1 MQFLIEEC
9 PILFLGCPAEEVDVP
24 FDTKEFNLTDYL
36 TIARENFIGRRWLYK
51 EIEGAFFSSRDK
63 VSGVLII
70 GDPGPGKSAL
80 AAQLVCSR
88 TSSRTIHDHI
98 LGYHLCK
105 HSDRNTQNGG
115 KFVRNLAD
123 MIARRLPE
131 YGYIVT
137 NNSYIQRSLSTDCVT
152 LQDPVGC
159 FEQAI
164 LLPLRR
170 LKNKPKAN
178 WYIVIDALD
187 ECLAQSETGHSIVYL
202 LNNKLPRFPSWLRLV
217 MTSRNESSVS
227 INSNS
232 VTKLIIDPD
241 DIRNIEDIELFLST
255 KLLQDGPLINR
266 IKFWF
271 GDNSIKST
279 ARLISALL
287 SKSQGNFL
295 FVKEMLHHWET
306 SRAEKRDPYALPE
319 SLGDLYH
326 SYFERLYS
334 RKEQF
339 RPIRRVLELLVAT
352 FQPLSLKEIY
362 EVLKTKEENLEE
374 EYEFKDRIN
383 GLGHFLRYGENDTVT
398 LYHLSLTEW
407 LTSESNKNSLFYVS
421 KKKGHE
427 MFCDYYLI
435 LIADGDKSSLLK
447 YILTLAQH
455 ITYGG
460 WKASYVKQF
469 LKFPSQVVNSS
480 DPTSN
485 STLLHLAATINST
498 DVMELL
504 LRHFSCIDCID
515 NRGITPAFLAAE
527 HGLVNNL
534 ALMVSKGAKINRRT
548 KSLLFILESE
558 GNEYDEFVTKNCL
571 WTPVLQSKSK
581 YWGSTML
588 HAAARRGHMEVVA
601 FLLDNGAFISTVDG
615 VNLTALQIAAE
626 NGHSEVVKALYNAG
640 AVADQTSLH
649 HAAANGRLE
658 VVKYLLKIGVRD
670 RCIRC
675 DGSFYW
681 LKTLK
686 HVHRL
691 QSNLKTENVMSVH
704 INEQCFEDIEQ
715 MEKDHCIEKKT
726 ENTTNFGELFDDKHL
741 LFCETALHAAASAG
755 HVEVVRELIS
765 SPPTA
770 LTCRDYT
777 GRTALHEAVRKN
789 NSEIVKM
796 ILKKDPALIHETCN
810 HWQRVEHRNETH
822 TSLKLSCEESIEYH
836 GDICHCGYT
845 PLHMAA
851 RYGHWEIGMYL
862 IKMSGALVN
871 ASDCFGAT
879 PLHVAACHNH
889 KLFVD
894 KLMRSESGANI
905 NSMAANGSTPL
916 HSAAAC
922 GAVEIIDLL
931 LYFGAN
937 RSAVDK
943 DGLSALH
950 YAILHI
956 HPDQLDGEFILN
968 RTDLGGTLH
977 LVTIDRRGHL
987 AMFYENENNIIR
999 NTDQY
1004 RWLDA
1009 FINLILRGS
1018 DIHDADKNGRT
1029 PLHIAA
1035 ANGLADAVNVLL
1047 QRKSKLELRDNLGK
1061 TPLEVAVENC
1071 TAGLI
1076 TSHFNK
1082 DEHFHDLQQH
1092 LRDHEM
1098 VVYLLLS
1105 SGASFRKCCSNGTS
1119 LLHKAIAKR
1128 NPYIARLLLLKGAR
1142 PNCKD
1147 YLGRTPL
1154 MAFIQNGGDW
1164 ADFPFHDSFKIE
1176 CGKPFQLSTIHLLCY
1191 FPPKMEENNFFQLV
1205 TCDNQTCASRKPP
1218 FQIKIE
1224 RHRLKHR
1231 VVDNCLDAEGFTP
1244 LHRAAQGANLAA
1256 VRSLIKIGANLT
1268 ILSPE
1273 GHDAITLAILHSGG
1287 DIWNHLL
1294 GKGEL
1299 LARKDNASLV
1309 ALEILNHATKTRGF
1323 QIVCDSRKP
1332 ELTLYHLAASRGLV
1346 KFIKK
1351 IFKEKEQHKLDVNC
1365 PNKDGITPLYLANV
1379 FSFEAVERGSY
1390 NPWKEVIRI
1399 IKDHGGIMMLPSKDV
1414 EMNIIFKRLFGWIP
1428 NDLEINLRGDVRH
1441 FLLGLVS
1448 TFQNRKDNTSYC
1460 KLYGFDAESMDIGSP
1475 TSLTPIWNELLRQV
1489 DQKGR
1494 IHSMFEFEFLD
1505 DLKECKLHT
1514 GRSAIYME
1522 KLSSSISS
1530 IDRLFRASILLKRL
1544 RTTATGRY
1552 RLAGFTAS
1560 TYQTVLQRTSV
1571 YFFYLMR
1578 LWHHEVFQHFSC
1590 LKMVVNRFRRLSF
1603 DDKQLKQ
1610 LITQYE
1616 ESTPTWMLNKICVLL
1631 QTTFRAYLLSYLS
1644 NNNYTEFATLCDE
1657 YPDFIRK
1664 RMGWTVQQFSIINKP
1679 WPFDFLVKLSLGQ
1692 YRQYEYLKVLNVG
1705 LEPGTYVGQPSKEIK
1720 KAWEKAQLMSDFVVG
1735 KLKEIPYFQGLTFPT
1750 PKESRKK
1757 KRAERSDHILRI

>member
-1 MQFLIEEC
+1 M
-9 PILFLGCPAEEVDVP
+9 
-24 FDTKEFNLTDYL
+24 TDYL
-36 TIARENFIGRRWLYK
+36 TIARENFIGRRWLYQD
-51 EIEGAFFSSRDK
+51 IENVFHPSRQG

-70 GDPGPGKSAL
+70 GDPEAGKSAL
-80 AAQLVCSR
+80 TAQLVCSR
-88 TSSRTIHDHI
+88 TSTRTIHDRV

-137 NNSYIQRSLSTDCVT
+137 NNSYIQRSLDSDCVT

-164 LLPLRR
+164 LSPLRL
-170 LKNKPKAN
+170 LKNKPKEN

-187 ECLAQSETGHSIVYL
+187 ECLTQRETGHSIVFL
-202 LNNKLPRFPSWLRLV
+202 LNNKLPRFPSWLKLV
-217 MTSRNESSVS
+217 MTSRNESSVF

-232 VTKLIIDPD
+232 VMKLIIDPD

-255 KLLQDGPLINR
+255 KLLQHGPLINQ

-271 GDNSIKST
+271 GDDSIKNT

-319 SLGDLYH
+319 TLGDLYH

-362 EVLKTKEENLEE
+362 EVLKKKEENLEE

-407 LTSESNKNSLFYVS
+407 LTSESNKNGPFYVS

-427 MFCDYYLI
+427 MFCDFYLI

-447 YILTLAQH
+447 YILSLAQH

-460 WKASYVKQF
+460 WKEAYVKQF

-485 STLLHLAATINST
+485 RTLLHLAATINST

-534 ALMVSKGAKINRRT
+534 ALMVSKGAKVNRRT
-548 KSLLFILESE
+548 KSLLFILESK
-558 GNEYDEFVTKNCL
+558 GNEYDELFTKNYL

-588 HAAARRGHMEVVA
+588 HAAAHRGHMEVVA

-681 LKTLK
+681 LKTPK
-686 HVHRL
+686 HRL
-691 QSNLKTENVMSVH
+691 QSNTKTKHVMSFH
-704 INEQCFEDIEQ
+704 INKQCFEDTKQ
-715 MEKDHCIEKKT
+715 MEKNHCIEKKT
-726 ENTTNFGELFDDKHL
+726 ENTTTFGELYDDKHL
-741 LFCETALHAAASAG
+741 MFCETALHAAVSAG

-789 NSEIVKM
+789 NSEIVKI
-796 ILKKDPALIHETCN
+796 ILQKDHALIHETCN
-810 HWQRVEHRNETH
+810 HWQRMEQQNETH
-822 TSLKLSCEESIEYH
+822 TSLKLSFKESTEYH
-836 GDICHCGYT
+836 GDTCHCGYT
-845 PLHMAA
+845 PLHVAA

-862 IKMSGALVN
+862 IEIGGARVN

-889 KLFVD
+889 KLFVHM
-894 KLMRSESGANI
+894 LMRSESSANI
-905 NSMAANGSTPL
+905 NSMTANGSTPL

-937 RSAVDK
+937 LSAVDK
-943 DGLSALH
+943 GGLSTLH

-956 HPDQLDGEFILN
+956 HPDQLDGEFIIN
-968 RTDLGGTLH
+968 RTDLGGALH

-1018 DIHDADKNGRT
+1018 DIHAADINDRT
-1029 PLHIAA
+1029 PLHIAS

-1047 QRKSKLELRDNLGK
+1047 QRKSKLDLRDNLGK

-1071 TAGLI
+1071 TVGLT
-1076 TSHFNK
+1076 TSHFSEG
-1082 DEHFHDLQQH
+1082 EHFHDLQQH

-1105 SGASFRKCCSNGTS
+1105 SGASFRKCSRNGTS
-1119 LLHKAIAKR
+1119 LLHNAIAKR
-1128 NPYIARLLLLKGAR
+1128 KPYIARLLLLKGAR
-1142 PNCKD
+1142 LNCKD
-1147 YLGRTPL
+1147 SLGRTPL

-1164 ADFPFHDSFKIE
+1164 ADFPFNVSFNIE

-1191 FPPKMEENNFFQLV
+1191 FPPKLEENNFFQLI
-1205 TCDNQTCASRKPP
+1205 TCDDQTCSSRKPP
-1218 FQIKIE
+1218 FQSAIE
-1224 RHRLKHR
+1224 RHKLKHR
-1231 VVDNCLDAEGFTP
+1231 VIDNCLDAEGFTP
-1244 LHRAAQGANLAA
+1244 LHRAAQGANLVG
-1256 VRSLIKIGANLT
+1256 VRSLIKIGANQTL
-1268 ILSPE
+1268 LSPQ
-1273 GHDAITLAILHSGG
+1273 GQDAITLAILHSGG
-1287 DIWNHLL
+1287 TIGNHLL
-1294 GKGEL
+1294 ANEEL
-1299 LARKDNASLV
+1299 LGRKDNASLV
-1309 ALEILNHATKTRGF
+1309 ALQLLHQAMKTRGF
-1323 QIVCDSRKP
+1323 QIVCDPSKP

-1346 KFIKK
+1346 KFIQE
-1351 IFKEKEQHKLDVNC
+1351 IFKEKERHKLDVSC

-1379 FSFEAVERGSY
+1379 FSFEVKGGSY

-1399 IKDHGGIMMLPSKDV
+1399 IKDRGGILMLPSKDV
-1414 EMNIIFKRLFGWIP
+1414 EMNIIYKRLFGWIP
-1428 NDLEINLRGDVRH
+1428 NDLEINLRGDVRD
-1441 FLLGLVS
+1441 FVLGLVS
-1448 TFQNRKDNTSYC
+1448 TFQNRQKHTSHC
-1460 KLYGFDAESMDIGSP
+1460 KLEGLNAKSLEIGSP
-1475 TSLTPIWNELLRQV
+1475 LSLEPVWKELFRQLNILNRRGLTYSLFGFTELV
-1489 DQKGR
+1489 
-1494 IHSMFEFEFLD
+1494 SLALD
-1505 DLKECKLHT
+1505 DLKVCNLQMD
-1514 GRSAIYME
+1514 RSAFYTK
-1522 KLSSSISS
+1522 KLRTLISS
-1530 IDRLFRASILLKRL
+1530 HRSVFHASNLN
-1544 RTTATGRY
+1544 TTATGFSH
-1552 RLAGFTAS
+1552 RL
-1560 TYQTVLQRTSV
+1560 TVTSELK
-1571 YFFYLMR
+1571 FFYLMR
-1578 LWHHEVFQHFSC
+1578 LWHHEVFQHFAC
-1590 LKMVVNRFRRLSF
+1590 IKKVVDRYRRFFF
-1603 DDKQLKQ
+1603 DDNHLKQ
-1610 LITQYE
+1610 LIAQYE
-1616 ESTPTWMLNKICVLL
+1616 ESTPNWMLTTVCFSLEN
-1631 QTTFRAYLLSYLS
+1631 TFRIHLLSYLS
-1644 NNNYTEFATLCDE
+1644 NNNYTKFTLLYHK
-1657 YPDFIRK
+1657 YPDFIKK
-1664 RMGWTVQQFSIINKP
+1664 RMGWTVQQFGVVKKS
-1679 WPFDFLVKLSLGQ
+1679 WPFDFLVKFSLGL
-1692 YRQYEYLKVLNVG
+1692 YRQYEYLKILNVG
-1705 LEPGTYVGQPSKEIK
+1705 LEPGTHVVLPSNRIK
-1720 KAWEKAQLMSDFVVG
+1720 QALEWEKGQQISD
-1735 KLKEIPYFQGLTFPT
+1735 LISDLLNEIHHLG
-1750 PKESRKK
+1750 PKEPKTK
-1757 KRAERSDHILRI
+1757 KRAEKSDDFLRI

>member
-1 MQFLIEEC
+1 MQFLTKEC
-9 PILFLGCPAEEVDVP
+9 PIIFLGCPTEEVDVP

-36 TIARENFIGRRWLYK
+36 TIARENFIGRRWLYE
-51 EIEGAFFSSRDK
+51 EIEDALFSSRK
-63 VSGVLII
+63 RVSGVLII
-70 GDPGPGKSAL
+70 GDPGAGKSAL

-98 LGYHLCK
+98 LGYHVCK
-105 HSDRNTQNGG
+105 HSERNTQNGG

-164 LLPLRR
+164 LSPLRL
-170 LKNKPKAN
+170 LKNKPKEN

-187 ECLAQSETGHSIVYL
+187 ECLTQSETGHSIVYL
-202 LNNKLPRFPSWLRLV
+202 LNNKLPRFPSWLKLV

-266 IKFWF
+266 IKLWF

-319 SLGDLYH
+319 TLGDLYH

-352 FQPLSLKEIY
+352 FHPLSLKGIY

-407 LTSESNKNSLFYVS
+407 LISENNKNSPFYVS

-460 WKASYVKQF
+460 WKGSYVKQF

-485 STLLHLAATINST
+485 RTLLHLAATINST

-534 ALMVSKGAKINRRT
+534 ALMVSKGAKVNRKT
-548 KSLLFILESE
+548 KSLLFILESK

-588 HAAARRGHMEVVA
+588 HAAAHRGHMEVVA

-691 QSNLKTENVMSVH
+691 QSNMKTENVMSFH
-704 INEQCFEDIEQ
+704 INEQCFADPKQIE
-715 MEKDHCIEKKT
+715 KNHCIEKKT
-726 ENTTNFGELFDDKHL
+726 ENTTNFGELYDDKHL
-741 LFCETALHAAASAG
+741 IFCQTALHAGVSAG

-810 HWQRVEHRNETH
+810 HWQMVEQRNETH
-822 TSLKLSCEESIEYH
+822 TSLKLGCEESIEYH

-862 IKMSGALVN
+862 IKISGALVN

-889 KLFVD
+889 KLFVHM
-894 KLMRSESGANI
+894 LMRSESSANI
-905 NSMAANGSTPL
+905 NSMTANGSTPL

-937 RSAVDK
+937 LSAVDK
-943 DGLSALH
+943 GGLSTLH

-956 HPDQLDGEFILN
+956 HPDQLDGEFIIN
-968 RTDLGGTLH
+968 RTDLGGALH

-1018 DIHDADKNGRT
+1018 DIHAADVNGRT
-1029 PLHIAA
+1029 PLHIAS

-1047 QRKSKLELRDNLGK
+1047 QRKSQLELRDNLGK

-1071 TAGLI
+1071 TVSLT
-1076 TSHFNK
+1076 TSHFN
-1082 DEHFHDLQQH
+1082 EGEQFHDLQQH

-1105 SGASFRKCCSNGTS
+1105 SGASFRKCSRNGTS
-1119 LLHKAIAKR
+1119 LLHNAIAKR
-1128 NPYIARLLLLKGAR
+1128 KPYIARLLLLKGAR
-1142 PNCKD
+1142 LSCKD
-1147 YLGRTPL
+1147 SLGRTPL

-1164 ADFPFHDSFKIE
+1164 ADFPFNVSFNIE

-1191 FPPKMEENNFFQLV
+1191 FPPKLEENNFFQLI
-1205 TCDNQTCASRKPP
+1205 TCDDQTCSSRKPP
-1218 FQIKIE
+1218 FQSAIE
-1224 RHRLKHR
+1224 RHKLKHR
-1231 VVDNCLDAEGFTP
+1231 VIDNCLDAEGFTP
-1244 LHRAAQGANLAA
+1244 LHRAAQGANLVG
-1256 VRSLIKIGANLT
+1256 VRSLLKTGANLT
-1268 ILSPE
+1268 LLSPQ
-1273 GHDAITLAILHSGG
+1273 GQDAITLAILHSGG
-1287 DIWNHLL
+1287 TIGNNLL
-1294 GKGEL
+1294 GNEEL

-1309 ALEILNHATKTRGF
+1309 ALQLLHQAMKTRGF
-1323 QIVCDSRKP
+1323 QIVCDPSKP

-1346 KFIKK
+1346 KFIQEM
-1351 IFKEKEQHKLDVNC
+1351 FKEKEQHKLDVNC
-1365 PNKDGITPLYLANV
+1365 PNKDGVTPLYLANV
-1379 FSFEAVERGSY
+1379 FSFEAVKGESY

-1414 EMNIIFKRLFGWIP
+1414 ELNIIYKRLFGWIP
-1428 NDLEINLRGDVRH
+1428 DDLKMNLRGDVRG
-1441 FLLGLVS
+1441 FVLELVS
-1448 TFQNRKDNTSYC
+1448 TFQNWQKNTSHC
-1460 KLYGFDAESMDIGSP
+1460 KLEGLNGKSMEIGSP
-1475 TSLTPIWNELLRQV
+1475 SSLKPVWNELLRQLDILNLRGV
-1489 DQKGR
+1489 KYSLFGFTKLV
-1494 IHSMFEFEFLD
+1494 SLALD
-1505 DLKECKLHT
+1505 DLKVCKLQID
-1514 GRSAIYME
+1514 RSEFYTK
-1522 KLSSSISS
+1522 KLSLLTSIYRSV
-1530 IDRLFRASILLKRL
+1530 IHASKLNN
-1544 RTTATGRY
+1544 TATGFRH
-1552 RLAGFTAS
+1552 RLAVIS
-1560 TYQTVLQRTSV
+1560 ESIHEIVLEATPV

-1578 LWHHEVFQHFSC
+1578 LWHHEVFQHFAC
-1590 LKMVVNRFRRLSF
+1590 IKKVVDRYRRFFF
-1603 DDKQLKQ
+1603 DDNHLKQ
-1610 LITQYE
+1610 LIAKYE
-1616 ESTPTWMLNKICVLL
+1616 ESTPTWMLTTVCSSL
-1631 QTTFRAYLLSYLS
+1631 QNTFETYLLSYLS
-1644 NNNYTEFATLCDE
+1644 KINYTEFTALYHE
-1657 YPDFIRK
+1657 YPDFIKK
-1664 RMGWTVQQFSIINKP
+1664 RMGWTVQQFGNINNS
-1679 WPFDFLVKLSLGQ
+1679 WPFDFLVKFTLGL
-1692 YRQYEYLKVLNVG
+1692 YRQYKYLKILNVG
-1705 LEPGTYVGQPSKEIK
+1705 LEPGTHVVLPSKRIK
-1720 KAWEKAQLMSDFVVG
+1720 QAKVWEKAQHTSDLISDL
-1735 KLKEIPYFQGLTFPT
+1735 LKEIHRFG
-1750 PKESRKK
+1750 
-1757 KRAERSDHILRI
+1757 

>member
-1 MQFLIEEC
+1 M
-9 PILFLGCPAEEVDVP
+9 
-24 FDTKEFNLTDYL
+24 TDYL
-36 TIARENFIGRRWLYK
+36 TIARENFIGRRWLYQ
-51 EIEGAFFSSRDK
+51 EIENAFHPSRQG

-70 GDPGPGKSAL
+70 GDPGAGKSAL
-80 AAQLVCSR
+80 TAQLVCSR

-137 NNSYIQRSLSTDCVT
+137 NNSYIQRSLDSDCVT

-164 LLPLRR
+164 LSPLRI
-170 LKNKPKAN
+170 LKNKPKEN

-187 ECLAQSETGHSIVYL
+187 ECLTQSETGHSIVYL
-202 LNNKLPRFPSWLRLV
+202 LNNKLPRFPSWVKLV

-232 VTKLIIDPD
+232 VMKFIIDPD

-255 KLLQDGPLINR
+255 RLLQDGPLINQ

-271 GDNSIKST
+271 GDDSIKNT
-279 ARLISALL
+279 ARLISTLL

-319 SLGDLYH
+319 TLGDLYH

-339 RPIRRVLELLVAT
+339 QPIRRVLELLVAT
-352 FQPLSLKEIY
+352 FHPLSLKGIY
-362 EVLKTKEENLEE
+362 EVLRTREENLEE

-407 LTSESNKNSLFYVS
+407 LTSKSNKNSPFYVS

-447 YILTLAQH
+447 YILILAQH

-460 WKASYVKQF
+460 WKESYVKQF

-485 STLLHLAATINST
+485 RTLLHLAATINST
-498 DVMELL
+498 DVLELL
-504 LRHFSCIDCID
+504 LRHFSCIDCTD

-534 ALMVSKGAKINRRT
+534 ALMVRKGAKVNRKT
-548 KSLLFILESE
+548 KSLLSIFESK
-558 GNEYDEFVTKNCL
+558 GKEYDAFDFKDYP

-588 HAAARRGHMEVVA
+588 HAAAHGGHVEIVN

-615 VNLTALQIAAE
+615 VNLTALPIAAE
-626 NGHSEVVKALYNAG
+626 NGHLEVVKALYNAG
-640 AVADQTSLH
+640 AAADQTSLH

-675 DGSFYW
+675 DGTFYW
-681 LKTLK
+681 LETRK
-686 HVHRL
+686 HRL
-691 QSNLKTENVMSVH
+691 QSNVRTENIILS
-704 INEQCFEDIEQ
+704 INKQCFE
-715 MEKDHCIEKKT
+715 EKMQVGKEHCIEQKPG
-726 ENTTNFGELFDDKHL
+726 NTTNFGELYDDEHL
-741 LFCETALHAAASAG
+741 IFCETALHAAVSAG

-789 NSEIVKM
+789 NSEIVKQ
-796 ILKKDPALIHETCN
+796 ILKREPALIHETCN
-810 HWQRVEHRNETH
+810 HWQSVEQQNQTH
-822 TSLKLSCEESIEYH
+822 TSLKLSFKESIEYH
-836 GDICHCGYT
+836 GDTCHCGYT
-845 PLHMAA
+845 PLHVAA

-862 IKMSGALVN
+862 IKIGGARVN

-889 KLFVD
+889 KLFVHM
-894 KLMRSESGANI
+894 LMRSESITNI
-905 NSMAANGSTPL
+905 NSMTANGSTPL

-922 GAVEIIDLL
+922 GAVEIIDPL

-937 RSAVDK
+937 LSAVDR
-943 DGLSALH
+943 DGLSTLH
-950 YAILHI
+950 YAILHV
-956 HPDQLDGEFILN
+956 HPDQLDGKFILN
-968 RTDLGGTLH
+968 RTDLGGALH

-987 AMFYENENNIIR
+987 TGFYEKNNIVR

-1018 DIHDADKNGRT
+1018 DVHAADINGRT

-1071 TAGLI
+1071 TAGLT
-1076 TSHFNK
+1076 TSHLNAG
-1082 DEHFHDLQQH
+1082 EHFHDLQQH

-1105 SGASFRKCCSNGTS
+1105 SGASFRKCSRNGTS
-1119 LLHKAIAKR
+1119 LLHNAIAKGK
-1128 NPYIARLLLLKGAR
+1128 PYIARLLLLRGAR
-1142 PNCKD
+1142 LNCKD

-1164 ADFPFHDSFKIE
+1164 ADFPFNVSFNIE
-1176 CGKPFQLSTIHLLCY
+1176 CGKPFKFSTIHLLCF
-1191 FPPKMEENNFFQLV
+1191 FPPKLEENNFFQLI
-1205 TCDNQTCASRKPP
+1205 TCDDQTCSSRKPP
-1218 FQIKIE
+1218 FQRAIE
-1224 RHRLKHR
+1224 RHRLKQR

-1244 LHRAAQGANLAA
+1244 LHRAAQGANLVG
-1256 VRSLIKIGANLT
+1256 VRSLIKIGANLNL
-1268 ILSPE
+1268 LSPQ
-1273 GHDAITLAILHSGG
+1273 GQDAITLAILHSGG
-1287 DIWNHLL
+1287 TIGNHLL
-1294 GKGEL
+1294 RNEEL
-1299 LARKDNASLV
+1299 LARKYNASLV
-1309 ALEILNHATKTRGF
+1309 ALQLLRQAMKTRSF
-1323 QIVCDSRKP
+1323 QIICDPGKP
-1332 ELTLYHLAASRGLV
+1332 ELTLYHLAASRGLA
-1346 KFIKK
+1346 KFIQE
-1351 IFKEKEQHKLDVNC
+1351 IFKEKEQHKLDASC

-1379 FSFEAVERGSY
+1379 FSFEVKGGSH

-1399 IKDHGGIMMLPSKDV
+1399 IKDHGGKMMLPSKDV
-1414 EMNIIFKRLFGWIP
+1414 EMNIIYKRLFGWIP
-1428 NDLEINLRGDVRH
+1428 NDLEINLRGDVRD
-1441 FLLGLVS
+1441 FVLGLVS
-1448 TFQNRKDNTSYC
+1448 TFQNKQKNKSHCRLKGLNA
-1460 KLYGFDAESMDIGSP
+1460 KSMEMGSP
-1475 TSLTPIWNELLRQV
+1475 SALRPVWNELYRQLKILNRRGQLDSV
-1489 DQKGR
+1489 FGFTELV
-1494 IHSMFEFEFLD
+1494 SLALD
-1505 DLKECKLHT
+1505 DLQVCQLQLD
-1514 GRSAIYME
+1514 RSTFYTK
-1522 KLSSSISS
+1522 KLSSYALMSTHRSVH
-1530 IDRLFRASILLKRL
+1530 ASNLNN
-1544 RTTATGRY
+1544 TATGFRH
-1552 RLAGFTAS
+1552 RLAVISES
-1560 TYQTVLQRTSV
+1560 THKMVLKAAPV

-1578 LWHHEVFQHFSC
+1578 LWHQEVFQHFACIKVVIDRYRRFSVFDNNR
-1590 LKMVVNRFRRLSF
+1590 LKRL
-1603 DDKQLKQ
+1603 
-1610 LITQYE
+1610 IAQYE
-1616 ESTPTWMLNKICVLL
+1616 ESTPTWMLTSVCFSL
-1631 QTTFRAYLLSYLS
+1631 QNTFTTYLLSYLS
-1644 NNNYTEFATLCDE
+1644 KINYTEFTALYYE
-1657 YPDFIRK
+1657 YPDFIKK
-1664 RMGWTVQQFSIINKP
+1664 RMGWTGQQFGDINNS
-1679 WPFDFLVKLSLGQ
+1679 WPFDFLLKFSLGL
-1692 YRQYEYLKVLNVG
+1692 YRQYEYLKILNVG
-1705 LEPGTYVGQPSKEIK
+1705 LEPGTHVVLPSNRINRKQALE
-1720 KAWEKAQLMSDFVVG
+1720 WEKA
-1735 KLKEIPYFQGLTFPT
+1735 
-1750 PKESRKK
+1750 
-1757 KRAERSDHILRI
+1757 

>member
-1 MQFLIEEC
+1 M
-9 PILFLGCPAEEVDVP
+9 
-24 FDTKEFNLTDYL
+24 TDYL
-36 TIARENFIGRRWLYK
+36 TIARENFIGRRWLYQ
-51 EIEGAFFSSRDK
+51 EVENVFHPSRK
-63 VSGVLII
+63 GVSGVLII
-70 GDPGPGKSAL
+70 GDPGAGKSAL
-80 AAQLVCSR
+80 TAQLVCSR
-88 TSSRTIHDHI
+88 TSSRTIHDHV

-137 NNSYIQRSLSTDCVT
+137 NNSYIQRSLDSDCVT

-164 LLPLRR
+164 LSPLRL
-170 LKNKPKAN
+170 LKNKPKEN

-187 ECLAQSETGHSIVYL
+187 ECLTQSETGHSIVYL
-202 LNNKLPRFPSWLRLV
+202 LNNKLPRFPSWVKLV

-232 VTKLIIDPD
+232 VMKFIIDPD

-255 KLLQDGPLINR
+255 RLLQDGPLINQ

-271 GDNSIKST
+271 GDDSIKNT

-319 SLGDLYH
+319 TLGDLYH

-352 FQPLSLKEIY
+352 FHPLSLKGIY

-407 LTSESNKNSLFYVS
+407 LISENNKNSPFYVS

-427 MFCDYYLI
+427 MFCDFYLI

-460 WKASYVKQF
+460 WKESYVKQF

-485 STLLHLAATINST
+485 RTLLHLAATINST
-498 DVMELL
+498 DVLELL
-504 LRHFSCIDCID
+504 LQHFSCIDCID

-534 ALMVSKGAKINRRT
+534 ALMVRKGAKVNRKT
-548 KSLLFILESE
+548 KSLLSIFESK
-558 GNEYDEFVTKNCL
+558 GSKYDAFDIKDYL

-588 HAAARRGHMEVVA
+588 HAAAHRGHVEVVT

-626 NGHSEVVKALYNAG
+626 NGHLEVVKALYNAG

-681 LKTLK
+681 LKTRK
-686 HVHRL
+686 HRL
-691 QSNLKTENVMSVH
+691 QSNMKTKNVASFH
-704 INEQCFEDIEQ
+704 INKTCFEDTKRIE
-715 MEKDHCIEKKT
+715 KNHCIEKKT

-741 LFCETALHAAASAG
+741 IFCESALHAAVSAG

-810 HWQRVEHRNETH
+810 HWQRVEQRNEKH
-822 TSLKLSCEESIEYH
+822 KSLKLSCKESIEYH

-862 IKMSGALVN
+862 TKISGARVN

-889 KLFVD
+889 KLFVHM
-894 KLMRSESGANI
+894 LMRSESSANI
-905 NSMAANGSTPL
+905 NSMTANGSTPL

-937 RSAVDK
+937 LSAVDK
-943 DGLSALH
+943 DGFSTLH
-950 YAILHI
+950 HAILHI
-956 HPDQLDGEFILN
+956 HSDQLDGEFILN

-987 AMFYENENNIIR
+987 AMFCKKENNIIK

-1018 DIHDADKNGRT
+1018 DIHAADKNGRT

-1047 QRKSKLELRDNLGK
+1047 QRKAKLELRDNLGK

-1071 TAGLI
+1071 TAGLT
-1076 TSHFNK
+1076 TSHFNAG
-1082 DEHFHDLQQH
+1082 EHFHELQQH

-1105 SGASFRKCCSNGTS
+1105 SGASFGKCCSNGTS
-1119 LLHKAIAKR
+1119 LLHKAIGKR

-1142 PNCKD
+1142 LNCKD

-1164 ADFPFHDSFKIE
+1164 ADFPFNVSFNIE
-1176 CGKPFQLSTIHLLCY
+1176 CGKPFKFSSIHLLCF
-1191 FPPKMEENNFFQLV
+1191 FPPKLEENNFFQV
-1205 TCDNQTCASRKPP
+1205 ITCDDQTCSSRKPP
-1218 FQIKIE
+1218 FQRAIE

-1244 LHRAAQGANLAA
+1244 LHRAAQGANLVG
-1256 VRSLIKIGANLT
+1256 VRSLLKTGANLT
-1268 ILSPE
+1268 LLSPQ
-1273 GHDAITLAILHSGG
+1273 GQDAITLAILHSGG
-1287 DIWNHLL
+1287 TMGNHLL
-1294 GKGEL
+1294 GNEEL

-1309 ALEILNHATKTRGF
+1309 ALQLLHQAMKTRGF
-1323 QIVCDSRKP
+1323 QIVCDPGKS
-1332 ELTLYHLAASRGLV
+1332 ELTLYHLAASRGLA
-1346 KFIKK
+1346 KFIQE
-1351 IFKEKEQHKLDVNC
+1351 IFKEKEQHKLDASC

-1379 FSFEAVERGSY
+1379 FSFEVKGGSY

-1399 IKDHGGIMMLPSKDV
+1399 IKDHGGIMTLPSKDV
-1414 EMNIIFKRLFGWIP
+1414 EMNIIYKRLFGWIP
-1428 NDLEINLRGDVRH
+1428 NLEINLRGDVRD
-1441 FLLGLVS
+1441 FVLGLVS
-1448 TFQNRKDNTSYC
+1448 TFQNRQKNTSHC
-1460 KLYGFDAESMDIGSP
+1460 CLKDLNATNMEIGGPS
-1475 TSLTPIWNELLRQV
+1475 SLKPVWNELVRQLRILNRR
-1489 DQKGR
+1489 GLL
-1494 IHSMFEFEFLD
+1494 HSVFGFTELASLALD
-1505 DLKECKLHT
+1505 DLKVCQLQVD
-1514 GRSAIYME
+1514 RSVFYTK
-1522 KLSSSISS
+1522 KLSSLMSTHRSV
-1530 IDRLFRASILLKRL
+1530 RASNLNN
-1544 RTTATGRY
+1544 TATGFRHL
-1552 RLAGFTAS
+1552 LAVISESRHKMILKATPVF
-1560 TYQTVLQRTSV
+1560 
-1571 YFFYLMR
+1571 FFYLMR
-1578 LWHHEVFQHFSC
+1578 LWHHEVFQHFAC
-1590 LKMVVNRFRRLSF
+1590 IKKVVDRYRRFFF
-1603 DDKQLKQ
+1603 DDNHLKR
-1610 LITQYE
+1610 LIAQYE
-1616 ESTPTWMLNKICVLL
+1616 ESTPTWMLTTVCFSL
-1631 QTTFRAYLLSYLS
+1631 QNTFESYLLSYLS
-1644 NNNYTEFATLCDE
+1644 KINYTEFTALYHE
-1657 YPDFIRK
+1657 YPDFIKK
-1664 RMGWTVQQFSIINKP
+1664 RMGWTVQQFGDISNS
-1679 WPFDFLVKLSLGQ
+1679 WPFDFLVKFTLGL
-1692 YRQYEYLKVLNVG
+1692 YRQYEYLKILNVG
-1705 LEPGTYVGQPSKEIK
+1705 LEPGTHVVLPSKRIK
-1720 KAWEKAQLMSDFVVG
+1720 QAKVWEKAQHTSDLLSDL
-1735 KLKEIPYFQGLTFPT
+1735 LKEIHRFG
-1750 PKESRKK
+1750 
-1757 KRAERSDHILRI
+1757 

>member
-1 MQFLIEEC
+1 M
-9 PILFLGCPAEEVDVP
+9 
-24 FDTKEFNLTDYL
+24 TDYL
-36 TIARENFIGRRWLYK
+36 TIARENFIGRRWLYQ
-51 EIEGAFFSSRDK
+51 EVENVFHPSRK
-63 VSGVLII
+63 GVSGVLII
-70 GDPGPGKSAL
+70 GDPGAGKSAL
-80 AAQLVCSR
+80 TAQLVCSR
-88 TSSRTIHDHI
+88 TSSRTIHDHV

-137 NNSYIQRSLSTDCVT
+137 NNSYIQRSLDSDCVT

-164 LLPLRR
+164 LSPLRL
-170 LKNKPKAN
+170 LKNKPKEN

-187 ECLAQSETGHSIVYL
+187 ECLSQSETGHSIVYL
-202 LNNKLPRFPSWLRLV
+202 LNNKLPRFPSWMKLV

-232 VTKLIIDPD
+232 VMKLIIDPD
-241 DIRNIEDIELFLST
+241 DIRNIEDIELFLSSR
-255 KLLQDGPLINR
+255 LLQDGPLINQ

-271 GDNSIKST
+271 GDDSIKNT

-306 SRAEKRDPYALPE
+306 SRAEKRDPYGLPE
-319 SLGDLYH
+319 TLGDLYQ
-326 SYFERLYS
+326 SFFERLYS

-339 RPIRRVLELLVAT
+339 QPIRRVLELLVAT
-352 FQPLSLKEIY
+352 FQPLSLKGIY

-407 LTSESNKNSLFYVS
+407 LISENNKNSPFYVS

-427 MFCDYYLI
+427 MFCDFYLI

-460 WKASYVKQF
+460 WKESYVQQF
-469 LKFPSQVVNSS
+469 LRFPSQVVNSS

-485 STLLHLAATINST
+485 RTLLHLAATINST
-498 DVMELL
+498 DVLELL
-504 LRHFSCIDCID
+504 LQHFSCIDCID

-534 ALMVSKGAKINRRT
+534 ALMVTKGAKVNRKT
-548 KSLLFILESE
+548 KSLLSIFESK
-558 GNEYDEFVTKNCL
+558 GSKYDAFDIKDYL

-588 HAAARRGHMEVVA
+588 HAAAHRGHVEVVT

-626 NGHSEVVKALYNAG
+626 NGHFEVVKALYNAG

-681 LKTLK
+681 LKTMK
-686 HVHRL
+686 HRL
-691 QSNLKTENVMSVH
+691 QSNMKTENVTSFH
-704 INEQCFEDIEQ
+704 INKTCFEDTKRIE
-715 MEKDHCIEKKT
+715 KNHCIEKKT

-741 LFCETALHAAASAG
+741 IFCESALHAAVSAG

-796 ILKKDPALIHETCN
+796 ILKKDPALIHETCDR
-810 HWQRVEHRNETH
+810 WQRVEQRNEKH
-822 TSLKLSCEESIEYH
+822 QSLKLSCKESIEYH

-862 IKMSGALVN
+862 IKISGARVN

-889 KLFVD
+889 KLFAHM
-894 KLMRSESGANI
+894 LMRSESSANI
-905 NSMAANGSTPL
+905 NSMTTNGSTPL

-937 RSAVDK
+937 LSAVDK
-943 DGLSALH
+943 DGLSTLH
-950 YAILHI
+950 HAILHV
-956 HPDQLDGEFILN
+956 HSDQLDGEFILN

-987 AMFYENENNIIR
+987 AMFYEKDNNIIR

-1009 FINLILRGS
+1009 FINLILRGA
-1018 DIHDADKNGRT
+1018 DIHAADKNGRT

-1047 QRKSKLELRDNLGK
+1047 QRNSKLELRDILGK

-1071 TAGLI
+1071 TAGLT
-1076 TSHFNK
+1076 TSHFNAG
-1082 DEHFHDLQQH
+1082 EHFHELQQH

-1119 LLHKAIAKR
+1119 LLHKAIGKR

-1142 PNCKD
+1142 LNCKD

-1154 MAFIQNGGDW
+1154 MAFIENGGDW
-1164 ADFPFHDSFKIE
+1164 ADFPFNVSFNIE
-1176 CGKPFQLSTIHLLCY
+1176 CGKPFKFSSIHLLCF
-1191 FPPKMEENNFFQLV
+1191 FPPKLEENNFFQLI
-1205 TCDNQTCASRKPP
+1205 TCDDQTCSSRKPP
-1218 FQIKIE
+1218 FQRAIE

-1244 LHRAAQGANLAA
+1244 LHRAAQGANLVG
-1256 VRSLIKIGANLT
+1256 VRSLIKIGANLNL
-1268 ILSPE
+1268 LSPQ
-1273 GHDAITLAILHSGG
+1273 GQVAITLAILHSGG
-1287 DIWNHLL
+1287 TIWNHLL
-1294 GKGEL
+1294 GNEEL

-1309 ALEILNHATKTRGF
+1309 ALQLLHQAMKTRGF
-1323 QIVCDSRKP
+1323 QIVCDPGKS
-1332 ELTLYHLAASRGLV
+1332 ELTLYHLAASRGLA
-1346 KFIKK
+1346 KFIQE
-1351 IFKEKEQHKLDVNC
+1351 IFKEKEQHKLDASC

-1379 FSFEAVERGSY
+1379 FSFEVKGGSY

-1399 IKDHGGIMMLPSKDV
+1399 IKDHGGIMTLPSKDV
-1414 EMNIIFKRLFGWIP
+1414 EMNIIYKRLFGWIP
-1428 NDLEINLRGDVRH
+1428 NDLEINLRGDVRD
-1441 FLLGLVS
+1441 FVLGLVS
-1448 TFQNRKDNTSYC
+1448 TFQNRQKNTSHC
-1460 KLYGFDAESMDIGSP
+1460 SLKDLNATSMEIGGPS
-1475 TSLTPIWNELLRQV
+1475 SLKPVWNELVRQLRILNRR
-1489 DQKGR
+1489 GLL
-1494 IHSMFEFEFLD
+1494 HSVFGFTELASLALD
-1505 DLKECKLHT
+1505 DLKVCQLQMD
-1514 GRSAIYME
+1514 RSVFYMK
-1522 KLSSSISS
+1522 KLSSLMSTHRSVH
-1530 IDRLFRASILLKRL
+1530 ASNLNN
-1544 RTTATGRY
+1544 TATGFRHL
-1552 RLAGFTAS
+1552 LAVIS
-1560 TYQTVLQRTSV
+1560 ESRHKMVLKATPV
-1571 YFFYLMR
+1571 FFFYLMR
-1578 LWHHEVFQHFSC
+1578 LWHNEVFQHFAC
-1590 LKMVVNRFRRLSF
+1590 IKKVVDRYRRFFF
-1603 DDKQLKQ
+1603 DDNRLKR
-1610 LITQYE
+1610 LIAQYE
-1616 ESTPTWMLNKICVLL
+1616 ESTPTWMLTTVCFSL
-1631 QTTFRAYLLSYLS
+1631 QNTFETYLLSYLS
-1644 NNNYTEFATLCDE
+1644 KINYTEFTALYHE
-1657 YPDFIRK
+1657 YPDFIKK
-1664 RMGWTVQQFSIINKP
+1664 RMGWTLQQFGDINNS
-1679 WPFDFLVKLSLGQ
+1679 WPFDFLVKFTFGL
-1692 YRQYEYLKVLNVG
+1692 YRQYEYLKILNVG
-1705 LEPGTYVGQPSKEIK
+1705 LEPGTHVVLPSKRIK
-1720 KAWEKAQLMSDFVVG
+1720 QAKVWEKAQHTSDLIPDL
-1735 KLKEIPYFQGLTFPT
+1735 LKEIHRFG
-1750 PKESRKK
+1750 
-1757 KRAERSDHILRI
+1757 

>member
-1 MQFLIEEC
+1 M
-9 PILFLGCPAEEVDVP
+9 
-24 FDTKEFNLTDYL
+24 TDYL
-36 TIARENFIGRRWLYK
+36 TIARENFIGRRWLYQ
-51 EIEGAFFSSRDK
+51 EVENVFHPSRK
-63 VSGVLII
+63 GVSGVLII
-70 GDPGPGKSAL
+70 GDPGAGKSAL
-80 AAQLVCSR
+80 TAQLVCSR
-88 TSSRTIHDHI
+88 TSSRTIHDHV

-137 NNSYIQRSLSTDCVT
+137 NNSYIQRSLDSDCVT

-164 LLPLRR
+164 LSPLRL
-170 LKNKPKAN
+170 LKNKPKEN

-187 ECLAQSETGHSIVYL
+187 ECLTQSETGHSIVYL
-202 LNNKLPRFPSWLRLV
+202 LNNKLPRFPSWMKLV

-232 VTKLIIDPD
+232 VMKLIIDPD
-241 DIRNIEDIELFLST
+241 DIRNIEDIELFLSSR
-255 KLLQDGPLINR
+255 LLQDGPLINQ

-271 GDNSIKST
+271 GDDSIKNT

-319 SLGDLYH
+319 TLGDLYQ
-326 SYFERLYS
+326 SFFERLYS

-339 RPIRRVLELLVAT
+339 QPIRRVLELLVAT
-352 FQPLSLKEIY
+352 FQPLSLKGIY

-407 LTSESNKNSLFYVS
+407 LISENNKNSPFYVS

-427 MFCDYYLI
+427 MFCDFYLI

-460 WKASYVKQF
+460 WKESYVQQF

-485 STLLHLAATINST
+485 RTLLHLAATINST
-498 DVMELL
+498 DVLELL
-504 LRHFSCIDCID
+504 LQHFSCIDCID

-534 ALMVSKGAKINRRT
+534 ALMVRKGAKVNRKT
-548 KSLLFILESE
+548 KSLLSIFESK
-558 GNEYDEFVTKNCL
+558 GSKYDAFDIKDYL

-588 HAAARRGHMEVVA
+588 HAAAHRGHVEVVT

-615 VNLTALQIAAE
+615 VNLTAIQIAAE
-626 NGHSEVVKALYNAG
+626 NGHFEVVKALYNAG

-681 LKTLK
+681 LKTMK
-686 HVHRL
+686 HRL
-691 QSNLKTENVMSVH
+691 QSNMKTENVTSFH
-704 INEQCFEDIEQ
+704 INKTCFEDTKRIE
-715 MEKDHCIEKKT
+715 KNHCIEKKT

-741 LFCETALHAAASAG
+741 IFCESALHAAVSAG

-796 ILKKDPALIHETCN
+796 ILKKDPALIHETCDR
-810 HWQRVEHRNETH
+810 WQRVEQRNEKH
-822 TSLKLSCEESIEYH
+822 QSLKLSCKESIEYH

-862 IKMSGALVN
+862 IKISGARVN

-889 KLFVD
+889 KLFAHM
-894 KLMRSESGANI
+894 LMRSESSANI
-905 NSMAANGSTPL
+905 NSMTTNGSTPL

-937 RSAVDK
+937 LSAVDK
-943 DGLSALH
+943 DGLSTLH
-950 YAILHI
+950 HAILHI
-956 HPDQLDGEFILN
+956 HSDQLDGEFILN

-987 AMFYENENNIIR
+987 AMFYEKDNNIIR

-1018 DIHDADKNGRT
+1018 DIHAADKNGRT

-1047 QRKSKLELRDNLGK
+1047 QRNSKLELRDILGK

-1071 TAGLI
+1071 TAGLT
-1076 TSHFNK
+1076 TSHFNAG
-1082 DEHFHDLQQH
+1082 EHFHELQQH

-1119 LLHKAIAKR
+1119 LLHKAIGKR

-1142 PNCKD
+1142 LNCKD

-1164 ADFPFHDSFKIE
+1164 ADFPFNVSFNIE
-1176 CGKPFQLSTIHLLCY
+1176 CGKPFKFSSIHLLCF
-1191 FPPKMEENNFFQLV
+1191 FPPKLEENNFFQLI
-1205 TCDNQTCASRKPP
+1205 TCDDQTCSSRKPP
-1218 FQIKIE
+1218 FQRAIE

-1244 LHRAAQGANLAA
+1244 LHRAAQGANLVG
-1256 VRSLIKIGANLT
+1256 VRSLIKIGANLNL
-1268 ILSPE
+1268 LSPQ
-1273 GHDAITLAILHSGG
+1273 GQDAITLAILHSGG
-1287 DIWNHLL
+1287 TIWNHLL
-1294 GKGEL
+1294 GNEEL

-1309 ALEILNHATKTRGF
+1309 ALQLLHQAMKTRGF
-1323 QIVCDSRKP
+1323 QIVCDPGKS
-1332 ELTLYHLAASRGLV
+1332 ELTLYHLAASRGLA
-1346 KFIKK
+1346 KFIQE
-1351 IFKEKEQHKLDVNC
+1351 IFKEKEQHKLDASC

-1379 FSFEAVERGSY
+1379 FSFEVKGGSY

-1399 IKDHGGIMMLPSKDV
+1399 IKDHGGIMTLPSKDV
-1414 EMNIIFKRLFGWIP
+1414 EMNIIYKRLFGWIP
-1428 NDLEINLRGDVRH
+1428 NDLEINLRGDVRD
-1441 FLLGLVS
+1441 FVLGLVS
-1448 TFQNRKDNTSYC
+1448 TFQNRQKNTSHC
-1460 KLYGFDAESMDIGSP
+1460 SLKDLNATSMEIGGPS
-1475 TSLTPIWNELLRQV
+1475 SLKPVWNELVRQLRILNRR
-1489 DQKGR
+1489 GLL
-1494 IHSMFEFEFLD
+1494 HSVFGFTELASLALD
-1505 DLKECKLHT
+1505 DLKVCQLQMD
-1514 GRSAIYME
+1514 RSVFYMK
-1522 KLSSSISS
+1522 KLSSLMSTHRSVN
-1530 IDRLFRASILLKRL
+1530 ASNLNN
-1544 RTTATGRY
+1544 TATGFRHL
-1552 RLAGFTAS
+1552 LAVIS
-1560 TYQTVLQRTSV
+1560 ESRHKMVLKATPAF
-1571 YFFYLMR
+1571 FFYLMR
-1578 LWHHEVFQHFSC
+1578 LWHNEVFQHFAC
-1590 LKMVVNRFRRLSF
+1590 IKKVVDRYRRFFF
-1603 DDKQLKQ
+1603 DDNRLKR
-1610 LITQYE
+1610 LIAQYE
-1616 ESTPTWMLNKICVLL
+1616 ESTPTWMLTTVCFSL
-1631 QTTFRAYLLSYLS
+1631 QNTFETYLLSYLS
-1644 NNNYTEFATLCDE
+1644 KINYTEFTALYHE
-1657 YPDFIRK
+1657 YPDFIKK
-1664 RMGWTVQQFSIINKP
+1664 RMGWTVQQFGDINKS
-1679 WPFDFLVKLSLGQ
+1679 WPFDFLVKFTFGL
-1692 YRQYEYLKVLNVG
+1692 YRQYEYLKILNVG
-1705 LEPGTYVGQPSKEIK
+1705 LEPGTHVVLPSKRIK
-1720 KAWEKAQLMSDFVVG
+1720 QAKVWEKAQHTSDLISDL
-1735 KLKEIPYFQGLTFPT
+1735 LKEIHRFG
-1750 PKESRKK
+1750 
-1757 KRAERSDHILRI
+1757 

>member
-1 MQFLIEEC
+1 M
-9 PILFLGCPAEEVDVP
+9 
-24 FDTKEFNLTDYL
+24 TDYL
-36 TIARENFIGRRWLYK
+36 TIARENFIGRRWLYQ
-51 EIEGAFFSSRDK
+51 EIENVFHPSRQG

-70 GDPGPGKSAL
+70 GDPGAGKSAL
-80 AAQLVCSR
+80 TAQLVCSR
-88 TSSRTIHDHI
+88 TSSRTIHDHV

-137 NNSYIQRSLSTDCVT
+137 NNSYIQRSLDSDCVT

-164 LLPLRR
+164 LSPLRL
-170 LKNKPKAN
+170 LKNKPKEN

-187 ECLAQSETGHSIVYL
+187 ECLSQSETGHSIVYL
-202 LNNKLPRFPSWLRLV
+202 LNNKLPRFPSWMKLV

-232 VTKLIIDPD
+232 VMKLIIDPD
-241 DIRNIEDIELFLST
+241 DIRNIEDIELFLSSR
-255 KLLQDGPLINR
+255 LLQDGPLINQ

-271 GDNSIKST
+271 GDDSIKNT

-306 SRAEKRDPYALPE
+306 SRAEKRDPYGLPE
-319 SLGDLYH
+319 TLGDLYQ
-326 SYFERLYS
+326 SFFERLYS

-339 RPIRRVLELLVAT
+339 QPIRRVLELLVAT
-352 FQPLSLKEIY
+352 FQPLSLKGIY

-407 LTSESNKNSLFYVS
+407 LISENNKNSPFYVS

-427 MFCDYYLI
+427 MFCDFYLI

-460 WKASYVKQF
+460 WKESYVQQF
-469 LKFPSQVVNSS
+469 LRFPSQVVNSS

-485 STLLHLAATINST
+485 RTLLHLAATINST
-498 DVMELL
+498 DVLELL
-504 LRHFSCIDCID
+504 LQHFSCIDCID

-534 ALMVSKGAKINRRT
+534 ALMVRKGAKVNRKT
-548 KSLLFILESE
+548 KSLLSIFESK
-558 GNEYDEFVTKNCL
+558 GSKYDAFDIKDYL

-588 HAAARRGHMEVVA
+588 HAAAHRGHVEVVT

-626 NGHSEVVKALYNAG
+626 NGHFEVVKALYNAG

-681 LKTLK
+681 LKTMK
-686 HVHRL
+686 HRL
-691 QSNLKTENVMSVH
+691 QSNMKTENVTSFH
-704 INEQCFEDIEQ
+704 INKFCFEDTKRTE
-715 MEKDHCIEKKT
+715 ENHCIEKKT

-741 LFCETALHAAASAG
+741 IFCESALHAAVSAG

-796 ILKKDPALIHETCN
+796 ILKKDPALIHETCDR
-810 HWQRVEHRNETH
+810 WQRVEQRNEKH
-822 TSLKLSCEESIEYH
+822 QSLKLSCKESIEYH

-862 IKMSGALVN
+862 IKISGARVN

-889 KLFVD
+889 KLFAHM
-894 KLMRSESGANI
+894 LMRSESSANI
-905 NSMAANGSTPL
+905 NSMTTNGSTPL

-937 RSAVDK
+937 LSAVDK
-943 DGLSALH
+943 DGLSTLH
-950 YAILHI
+950 HAILHV
-956 HPDQLDGEFILN
+956 HSDQLDGEFILN

-987 AMFYENENNIIR
+987 AMFYEKDNNIIR

-1009 FINLILRGS
+1009 FINLILRGA
-1018 DIHDADKNGRT
+1018 DIHAADKNGRT

-1047 QRKSKLELRDNLGK
+1047 QRNSKLELRDILGK

-1071 TAGLI
+1071 TAGLT
-1076 TSHFNK
+1076 TSHFNAG
-1082 DEHFHDLQQH
+1082 EHFHELQQH

-1119 LLHKAIAKR
+1119 LLHKAIGKR

-1142 PNCKD
+1142 LNCKD

-1154 MAFIQNGGDW
+1154 MAFIENGGDW
-1164 ADFPFHDSFKIE
+1164 ADFPFNVSFNIE
-1176 CGKPFQLSTIHLLCY
+1176 CGKPFKFSSIHLLCF
-1191 FPPKMEENNFFQLV
+1191 FPPKLEENNFFQLI
-1205 TCDNQTCASRKPP
+1205 TCDDQTCSSRKPP
-1218 FQIKIE
+1218 FQRAIE

-1244 LHRAAQGANLAA
+1244 LHRAAQGANLVG
-1256 VRSLIKIGANLT
+1256 VRSLIKIGANLNL
-1268 ILSPE
+1268 LSPQ
-1273 GHDAITLAILHSGG
+1273 GQVAITLAILHSGG
-1287 DIWNHLL
+1287 TIWNHLL
-1294 GKGEL
+1294 GNEEL

-1309 ALEILNHATKTRGF
+1309 ALQLLHQAMKTRGF
-1323 QIVCDSRKP
+1323 QIVCDPGKS
-1332 ELTLYHLAASRGLV
+1332 ELTLYHLAASRGLA
-1346 KFIKK
+1346 KFIQE
-1351 IFKEKEQHKLDVNC
+1351 IFKEKEQHKLDASC

-1379 FSFEAVERGSY
+1379 FSFEVKGGSY

-1399 IKDHGGIMMLPSKDV
+1399 IKDHGGIMTLPSKDV
-1414 EMNIIFKRLFGWIP
+1414 EMNIIYKRLFGWIP
-1428 NDLEINLRGDVRH
+1428 NDLEINLRGDVRD
-1441 FLLGLVS
+1441 FVLGLVS
-1448 TFQNRKDNTSYC
+1448 TFQNRQKNTSHC
-1460 KLYGFDAESMDIGSP
+1460 SLKDLNATSMEIGGPS
-1475 TSLTPIWNELLRQV
+1475 SLKPVWNELVRQLRILNRR
-1489 DQKGR
+1489 GLL
-1494 IHSMFEFEFLD
+1494 HSVFGFTELASLALD
-1505 DLKECKLHT
+1505 DLKVCQLQMD
-1514 GRSAIYME
+1514 RSVFYMK
-1522 KLSSSISS
+1522 KLSSLMSTHRSVH
-1530 IDRLFRASILLKRL
+1530 ASNLNN
-1544 RTTATGRY
+1544 TATGFRHL
-1552 RLAGFTAS
+1552 LAVIS
-1560 TYQTVLQRTSV
+1560 ESRHKMVLKATPV
-1571 YFFYLMR
+1571 FFFYLMR
-1578 LWHHEVFQHFSC
+1578 LWHNEVFQHFAC
-1590 LKMVVNRFRRLSF
+1590 IKKVVDRYRRFFF
-1603 DDKQLKQ
+1603 DDNRLKR
-1610 LITQYE
+1610 LIAQYE
-1616 ESTPTWMLNKICVLL
+1616 ESTPTWMLTTVCFSL
-1631 QTTFRAYLLSYLS
+1631 QNTFETYLLSYLS
-1644 NNNYTEFATLCDE
+1644 KINYTEFTALYHE
-1657 YPDFIRK
+1657 YPDFIKK
-1664 RMGWTVQQFSIINKP
+1664 RMGWTLQQFGDINNS
-1679 WPFDFLVKLSLGQ
+1679 WPFDFLVKFTLGL
-1692 YRQYEYLKVLNVG
+1692 YRQYEYLKILNVG
-1705 LEPGTYVGQPSKEIK
+1705 LEPGTHVVLPSKRIK
-1720 KAWEKAQLMSDFVVG
+1720 QAKVWEKAQHTSDLIPDL
-1735 KLKEIPYFQGLTFPT
+1735 LKEIHRFG
-1750 PKESRKK
+1750 
-1757 KRAERSDHILRI
+1757 

>member
-1 MQFLIEEC
+1 M
-9 PILFLGCPAEEVDVP
+9 
-24 FDTKEFNLTDYL
+24 TDYL
-36 TIARENFIGRRWLYK
+36 TIARENFIGRRWLYQD
-51 EIEGAFFSSRDK
+51 IENVFHPSRQG

-70 GDPGPGKSAL
+70 GDPGAGKSAL
-80 AAQLVCSR
+80 TAQLVCSR
-88 TSSRTIHDHI
+88 TSTRTIHDRV

-137 NNSYIQRSLSTDCVT
+137 NNSYIQRSLDSDCVT

-164 LLPLRR
+164 LSPLRL
-170 LKNKPKAN
+170 LKNKPKEN

-187 ECLAQSETGHSIVYL
+187 ECLTQRETGHSIVFL
-202 LNNKLPRFPSWLRLV
+202 LNNKLPRFPSWLKLV
-217 MTSRNESSVS
+217 MTSRNESSVF

-232 VTKLIIDPD
+232 VMKLIIDPD

-255 KLLQDGPLINR
+255 KLLQHGPLINQ

-271 GDNSIKST
+271 GDDSIKNT

-319 SLGDLYH
+319 TLGDLYH

-362 EVLKTKEENLEE
+362 EVLKKKEENLEE

-407 LTSESNKNSLFYVS
+407 LTSESNKNGPFYVS

-427 MFCDYYLI
+427 MFCDFYLI

-447 YILTLAQH
+447 YILSLAQH

-460 WKASYVKQF
+460 WKEAYVKQF

-485 STLLHLAATINST
+485 RTLLHLAATINST

-534 ALMVSKGAKINRRT
+534 ALMVSKGAKVNRRT
-548 KSLLFILESE
+548 KSLLFILESK
-558 GNEYDEFVTKNCL
+558 GNEYDELFTKNYL

-588 HAAARRGHMEVVA
+588 HAAAHRGHMEVVA

-681 LKTLK
+681 LKTPK
-686 HVHRL
+686 HRL
-691 QSNLKTENVMSVH
+691 QSNTKTKHVMSFH
-704 INEQCFEDIEQ
+704 INKQCFEDTKQ
-715 MEKDHCIEKKT
+715 MEKNHCIEKKT
-726 ENTTNFGELFDDKHL
+726 ENTTTFGEFYDDKHL
-741 LFCETALHAAASAG
+741 IFCETALHAAVSAG
-755 HVEVVRELIS
+755 HVEVVRELTS

-789 NSEIVKM
+789 NSELVKI
-796 ILKKDPALIHETCN
+796 ILQKDHGLIHETCD
-810 HWQRVEHRNETH
+810 HWQRMEQQNETH
-822 TSLKLSCEESIEYH
+822 TSLKLSFKESIEYH
-836 GDICHCGYT
+836 GDTCHCGYT
-845 PLHMAA
+845 PLHVAA

-862 IKMSGALVN
+862 IEIGRARVN
-871 ASDCFGAT
+871 VSDCFGAT

-889 KLFVD
+889 KSFVHM
-894 KLMRSESGANI
+894 LMRSESSANI
-905 NSMAANGSTPL
+905 NSMTANGSTPL

-937 RSAVDK
+937 LSAVDK
-943 DGLSALH
+943 DGLSTLH
-950 YAILHI
+950 YVILHI
-956 HPDQLDGEFILN
+956 HPDQLDGKFILN
-968 RTDLGGTLH
+968 RTDLGGALH

-987 AMFYENENNIIR
+987 AEFYEKNNIIR

-1018 DIHDADKNGRT
+1018 DIHAADKNGRT

-1071 TAGLI
+1071 TVGLT
-1076 TSHFNK
+1076 TSHFNEG
-1082 DEHFHDLQQH
+1082 EHFHDLQQH

-1105 SGASFRKCCSNGTS
+1105 SGASFRKCSRNGTS
-1119 LLHKAIAKR
+1119 LLHHAIAKR
-1128 NPYIARLLLLKGAR
+1128 KPYIARLLLLKGAR
-1142 PNCKD
+1142 LNCKD
-1147 YLGRTPL
+1147 SLGRTPL

-1164 ADFPFHDSFKIE
+1164 ADFPFNVSFNIE

-1191 FPPKMEENNFFQLV
+1191 FPPKLEENNFFQPI
-1205 TCDNQTCASRKPP
+1205 TCDDQTCSSRKSP
-1218 FQIKIE
+1218 FQRAIE

-1244 LHRAAQGANLAA
+1244 LHRAAQGANLVG
-1256 VRSLIKIGANLT
+1256 VRSLIKIGANQTL
-1268 ILSPE
+1268 LSPQ
-1273 GHDAITLAILHSGG
+1273 GHDAISLAILHSGG
-1287 DIWNHLL
+1287 TIGNHLL
-1294 GKGEL
+1294 GNEEL

-1309 ALEILNHATKTRGF
+1309 ALQLLHQAMKTRGF
-1323 QIVCDSRKP
+1323 QIVCDPGKS
-1332 ELTLYHLAASRGLV
+1332 ELTLYHLAASRGLA
-1346 KFIKK
+1346 KFIQE

-1379 FSFEAVERGSY
+1379 FSFEVKGGSY

-1399 IKDHGGIMMLPSKDV
+1399 IKDRGGILMLPSKDV
-1414 EMNIIFKRLFGWIP
+1414 EMNIIYKRLFGWIP
-1428 NDLEINLRGDVRH
+1428 NDLEINLRGDVRD
-1441 FLLGLVS
+1441 FVLGLVS
-1448 TFQNRKDNTSYC
+1448 TFQNRQKHTFHC
-1460 KLYGFDAESMDIGSP
+1460 KQEGLNAKSLEIGSP
-1475 TSLTPIWNELLRQV
+1475 LSLEPVWKELFRQLNILNRR
-1489 DQKGR
+1489 GLT
-1494 IHSMFEFEFLD
+1494 HSLFGFTELVSLALD
-1505 DLKECKLHT
+1505 DLKVCNLQMD
-1514 GRSAIYME
+1514 RSAFYTK
-1522 KLSSSISS
+1522 KLRTLISS
-1530 IDRLFRASILLKRL
+1530 HRSVFHASNLN
-1544 RTTATGRY
+1544 TTATGFSH
-1552 RLAGFTAS
+1552 RL
-1560 TYQTVLQRTSV
+1560 TVTSELK
-1571 YFFYLMR
+1571 FFYLMR
-1578 LWHHEVFQHFSC
+1578 LWHHEVFQHFAC
-1590 LKMVVNRFRRLSF
+1590 IKTVVDRYRRFFF
-1603 DDKQLKQ
+1603 DDNHLKR
-1610 LITQYE
+1610 LIAQYE
-1616 ESTPTWMLNKICVLL
+1616 ESTPTWMLTTVCFSLEN
-1631 QTTFRAYLLSYLS
+1631 TFRIHLLSYLS
-1644 NNNYTEFATLCDE
+1644 NNNYTKFTLLYHK
-1657 YPDFIRK
+1657 YPDFIKK
-1664 RMGWTVQQFSIINKP
+1664 RMGWTVQQFGVVKKS
-1679 WPFDFLVKLSLGQ
+1679 WPFDFLVKFSLGL
-1692 YRQYEYLKVLNVG
+1692 YRQYEYLKILNVG
-1705 LEPGTYVGQPSKEIK
+1705 LEPGTHVVLPSKRIK
-1720 KAWEKAQLMSDFVVG
+1720 QALEWEKGQQISD
-1735 KLKEIPYFQGLTFPT
+1735 LISDLLNEIHHLG
-1750 PKESRKK
+1750 PKEPKTK
-1757 KRAERSDHILRI
+1757 KRAEKSDDFLRI

>member
-1 MQFLIEEC
+1 M
-9 PILFLGCPAEEVDVP
+9 
-24 FDTKEFNLTDYL
+24 TDYL
-36 TIARENFIGRRWLYK
+36 TIARENFIGRRWLYQ
-51 EIEGAFFSSRDK
+51 EVENVFHPSRK
-63 VSGVLII
+63 GVSGVLII
-70 GDPGPGKSAL
+70 GDPGAGKSAL
-80 AAQLVCSR
+80 TAQLVCSR
-88 TSSRTIHDHI
+88 TSSRTIHDHV

-137 NNSYIQRSLSTDCVT
+137 NNSYIQRSLDSDCVT

-164 LLPLRR
+164 LSPLRL
-170 LKNKPKAN
+170 LKNKPKEN

-187 ECLAQSETGHSIVYL
+187 ECLTQSETGHSIVYL
-202 LNNKLPRFPSWLRLV
+202 LNNKLPRFPSWMKLV

-232 VTKLIIDPD
+232 VMKLIIDPD
-241 DIRNIEDIELFLST
+241 DIRNIEDIELFLSSR
-255 KLLQDGPLINR
+255 LLQDGPLINQ

-271 GDNSIKST
+271 GDDSIKNT

-306 SRAEKRDPYALPE
+306 SRAEKRDPYGLPE
-319 SLGDLYH
+319 TLGDLYQ
-326 SYFERLYS
+326 SFFERLYS

-339 RPIRRVLELLVAT
+339 QPIRRVLELLVAT
-352 FQPLSLKEIY
+352 FQPLSLKGIY

-407 LTSESNKNSLFYVS
+407 LISENNKNSPFYVS

-427 MFCDYYLI
+427 MFCDFYLI

-460 WKASYVKQF
+460 WKESYVQQF
-469 LKFPSQVVNSS
+469 LRFPSQVVNSS

-485 STLLHLAATINST
+485 RTLLHLAATINST
-498 DVMELL
+498 DVLELL
-504 LRHFSCIDCID
+504 LQHFSCIDCID

-534 ALMVSKGAKINRRT
+534 ALMVRKGAKVNRKT
-548 KSLLFILESE
+548 KSLLSIFESK
-558 GNEYDEFVTKNCL
+558 GSKYDAFDIKDYL

-588 HAAARRGHMEVVA
+588 HAAAHRGHVEVVT

-626 NGHSEVVKALYNAG
+626 NGHFEVVKALYNAG

-681 LKTLK
+681 LKTMK
-686 HVHRL
+686 HRL
-691 QSNLKTENVMSVH
+691 QSNMKTENVTSFH
-704 INEQCFEDIEQ
+704 INKTCFEDTKRIE
-715 MEKDHCIEKKT
+715 KNHCIEKKT

-741 LFCETALHAAASAG
+741 IFCESALHAAVSAG

-796 ILKKDPALIHETCN
+796 ILKKDPALIHETCDR
-810 HWQRVEHRNETH
+810 WQRVEQRNEKH
-822 TSLKLSCEESIEYH
+822 QSLKLSCKESIEYH

-862 IKMSGALVN
+862 IKISGARVN

-889 KLFVD
+889 KLFAHM
-894 KLMRSESGANI
+894 LMRSESSANI
-905 NSMAANGSTPL
+905 NSMTANGSTPL

-937 RSAVDK
+937 LSAVDK
-943 DGLSALH
+943 DGLSTLH
-950 YAILHI
+950 HAILHV
-956 HPDQLDGEFILN
+956 HSDQLDGEFILN

-987 AMFYENENNIIR
+987 AMFYEKDNNIIR

-1009 FINLILRGS
+1009 FINLILRGA
-1018 DIHDADKNGRT
+1018 DIHAADKNGRT

-1047 QRKSKLELRDNLGK
+1047 QRNSKLELRDILGK

-1071 TAGLI
+1071 TAGLT
-1076 TSHFNK
+1076 TSHFNAG
-1082 DEHFHDLQQH
+1082 EHFHELQQH

-1119 LLHKAIAKR
+1119 LLHKAIGKR

-1142 PNCKD
+1142 LNCKD

-1154 MAFIQNGGDW
+1154 MAFIENGGDW
-1164 ADFPFHDSFKIE
+1164 ADFPFNVSFNIE
-1176 CGKPFQLSTIHLLCY
+1176 CGKPFKFSSIHLLCF
-1191 FPPKMEENNFFQLV
+1191 FPPKLEENNFFQLI
-1205 TCDNQTCASRKPP
+1205 TCDDQTCSSRKPP
-1218 FQIKIE
+1218 FQRAIE

-1244 LHRAAQGANLAA
+1244 LHRAAQGANLVG
-1256 VRSLIKIGANLT
+1256 VRSLLKTGANLT
-1268 ILSPE
+1268 LLSPQ
-1273 GHDAITLAILHSGG
+1273 GQDAITLAILHSGG
-1287 DIWNHLL
+1287 TIGNNLL
-1294 GKGEL
+1294 GNEEL

-1309 ALEILNHATKTRGF
+1309 ALQLLHQAMKTRGF
-1323 QIVCDSRKP
+1323 QIVCDPGKS
-1332 ELTLYHLAASRGLV
+1332 ELTLYHLAASRGLA
-1346 KFIKK
+1346 KFIQE
-1351 IFKEKEQHKLDVNC
+1351 IFKEKEQHKLDASC

-1379 FSFEAVERGSY
+1379 FSFEVKGGSY

-1399 IKDHGGIMMLPSKDV
+1399 IKDHGGIMTLPSKDV
-1414 EMNIIFKRLFGWIP
+1414 EMNIIYKRLFGWIP
-1428 NDLEINLRGDVRH
+1428 NDLEINLRGDVRD
-1441 FLLGLVS
+1441 FVLGLVS
-1448 TFQNRKDNTSYC
+1448 TFQNRQKNTSHC
-1460 KLYGFDAESMDIGSP
+1460 SLKDLNATSMEIGGPS
-1475 TSLTPIWNELLRQV
+1475 SLKPVWNELVRQLRILNRR
-1489 DQKGR
+1489 GLL
-1494 IHSMFEFEFLD
+1494 HSVFGFTELASLALD
-1505 DLKECKLHT
+1505 DLKVCQLQMD
-1514 GRSAIYME
+1514 RSVFYMK
-1522 KLSSSISS
+1522 KLSSLMSTHRSVH
-1530 IDRLFRASILLKRL
+1530 ASNLNN
-1544 RTTATGRY
+1544 TATGFRHL
-1552 RLAGFTAS
+1552 LAVIS
-1560 TYQTVLQRTSV
+1560 ESRHKMVLKATPV
-1571 YFFYLMR
+1571 FFFYLMR
-1578 LWHHEVFQHFSC
+1578 LWHNEVFQHFAC
-1590 LKMVVNRFRRLSF
+1590 IKKVVDRYRRFFF
-1603 DDKQLKQ
+1603 DDNHLKQ
-1610 LITQYE
+1610 LIAKYE
-1616 ESTPTWMLNKICVLL
+1616 ESTPTWMLTTVCSSL
-1631 QTTFRAYLLSYLS
+1631 QNTFETYLLSYLS
-1644 NNNYTEFATLCDE
+1644 KINYTEFTALYHE
-1657 YPDFIRK
+1657 YPDFIKK
-1664 RMGWTVQQFSIINKP
+1664 RMGWTVQQFGNINNS
-1679 WPFDFLVKLSLGQ
+1679 WPFDFLVKFTLGL
-1692 YRQYEYLKVLNVG
+1692 YRQYKYLKILNVG
-1705 LEPGTYVGQPSKEIK
+1705 LEPGTHVVLPSKRIK
-1720 KAWEKAQLMSDFVVG
+1720 QAKVWEKAQHTSDLISDL
-1735 KLKEIPYFQGLTFPT
+1735 LKEIHRFG
-1750 PKESRKK
+1750 
-1757 KRAERSDHILRI
+1757 

>member
-1 MQFLIEEC
+1 M
-9 PILFLGCPAEEVDVP
+9 
-24 FDTKEFNLTDYL
+24 TDYL
-36 TIARENFIGRRWLYK
+36 TIARENFIGRRWLYQ
-51 EIEGAFFSSRDK
+51 EIENVFHPSRQG

-70 GDPGPGKSAL
+70 GDPGAGKSAL
-80 AAQLVCSR
+80 TAQLVCSR
-88 TSSRTIHDHI
+88 TSSRTIHDHV

-137 NNSYIQRSLSTDCVT
+137 NNSYIQRSLDSDCVT

-164 LLPLRR
+164 LSPLRL
-170 LKNKPKAN
+170 LKNKPKEN

-187 ECLAQSETGHSIVYL
+187 ECLTQSETGHSIVYL
-202 LNNKLPRFPSWLRLV
+202 LNNKLPRFPSWMKLV

-232 VTKLIIDPD
+232 VMKLIIDPD
-241 DIRNIEDIELFLST
+241 DIRNIEDIELFLSSR
-255 KLLQDGPLINR
+255 LLQDGPLINQ

-271 GDNSIKST
+271 GDDSIKNT

-319 SLGDLYH
+319 TLGDLYQ
-326 SYFERLYS
+326 SFFERLYS

-339 RPIRRVLELLVAT
+339 QPIRRVLELLVAT
-352 FQPLSLKEIY
+352 FQPLSLKGIY

-407 LTSESNKNSLFYVS
+407 LISENNKNNPFYVS

-427 MFCDYYLI
+427 MFCDFYLI

-460 WKASYVKQF
+460 WKESYVKQF

-485 STLLHLAATINST
+485 RTLLHLAATINST
-498 DVMELL
+498 DVLELL
-504 LRHFSCIDCID
+504 LQHFSCIDCID

-534 ALMVSKGAKINRRT
+534 ALMVRKGAKVNRKT
-548 KSLLFILESE
+548 KSLLSIFESK
-558 GNEYDEFVTKNCL
+558 GSKYDAFDIKDYL

-588 HAAARRGHMEVVA
+588 HAAAHRGHVEVVT

-626 NGHSEVVKALYNAG
+626 NGHLEVVKALYNAG

-681 LKTLK
+681 LKTMK
-686 HVHRL
+686 HRL
-691 QSNLKTENVMSVH
+691 QSNMKTENVTSFH
-704 INEQCFEDIEQ
+704 INKSCFEDTKRTE
-715 MEKDHCIEKKT
+715 ENHCIEKKT

-741 LFCETALHAAASAG
+741 IFCESALHAAVSAG

-810 HWQRVEHRNETH
+810 HWQRVEQRNEKH
-822 TSLKLSCEESIEYH
+822 KSLKLSCKESIEYH

-862 IKMSGALVN
+862 IKISGARVN

-889 KLFVD
+889 KLFAHM
-894 KLMRSESGANI
+894 LMRSERSANI
-905 NSMAANGSTPL
+905 NSMTANGSTPL

-937 RSAVDK
+937 LSAVDK
-943 DGLSALH
+943 DGLSTLH
-950 YAILHI
+950 HAILHI
-956 HPDQLDGEFILN
+956 HSDQLDGEFILN

-987 AMFYENENNIIR
+987 AMFYKKENNIIR

-1018 DIHDADKNGRT
+1018 DIHAADKNGRT

-1047 QRKSKLELRDNLGK
+1047 QKKAKLELRDNLGK

-1071 TAGLI
+1071 TAGLT
-1076 TSHFNK
+1076 TSHFNAG
-1082 DEHFHDLQQH
+1082 EHFHELQQH

-1119 LLHKAIAKR
+1119 LLHKAIGKR

-1142 PNCKD
+1142 LNCKD

-1164 ADFPFHDSFKIE
+1164 ADFPFNVSFNIE

-1191 FPPKMEENNFFQLV
+1191 FPPKLEENNFFQLI
-1205 TCDNQTCASRKPP
+1205 TCDDQTCSSRKPP
-1218 FQIKIE
+1218 FQRAIE
-1224 RHRLKHR
+1224 RHKLKHR
-1231 VVDNCLDAEGFTP
+1231 VIDNCLDAEGFTP
-1244 LHRAAQGANLAA
+1244 LHRAAQGANLVG
-1256 VRSLIKIGANLT
+1256 VRSLIKIGANLNL
-1268 ILSPE
+1268 LSPQ
-1273 GHDAITLAILHSGG
+1273 GQDAITLAILHSGG
-1287 DIWNHLL
+1287 TIWNHLL
-1294 GKGEL
+1294 GNEEL
-1299 LARKDNASLV
+1299 LASKDNASLV
-1309 ALEILNHATKTRGF
+1309 ALQLLHQAMKTRGF
-1323 QIVCDSRKP
+1323 QIVCDPGKS
-1332 ELTLYHLAASRGLV
+1332 ELTLYHLAASRGLA
-1346 KFIKK
+1346 KFIQE
-1351 IFKEKEQHKLDVNC
+1351 IFKEKEQHKLDASC

-1379 FSFEAVERGSY
+1379 FSFEVKGGSY

-1399 IKDHGGIMMLPSKDV
+1399 IKDHGGIMTLPSKDV
-1414 EMNIIFKRLFGWIP
+1414 EMNIIYKRLFGWIP
-1428 NDLEINLRGDVRH
+1428 NLEINLRGDVRD
-1441 FLLGLVS
+1441 FVLGLVS
-1448 TFQNRKDNTSYC
+1448 TFQNRQKNTSHC
-1460 KLYGFDAESMDIGSP
+1460 CLKDLNATSMEIGGPS
-1475 TSLTPIWNELLRQV
+1475 SLKPVWNELVRQLRILNRR
-1489 DQKGR
+1489 GLL
-1494 IHSMFEFEFLD
+1494 HSVFGFTELASLALD
-1505 DLKECKLHT
+1505 DLKVCQLQMD
-1514 GRSAIYME
+1514 RSVFYTK
-1522 KLSSSISS
+1522 KLSSLMSTHRSVH
-1530 IDRLFRASILLKRL
+1530 ASNLNN
-1544 RTTATGRY
+1544 TATGFRHL
-1552 RLAGFTAS
+1552 LAVISESRHKMILKATPVF
-1560 TYQTVLQRTSV
+1560 
-1571 YFFYLMR
+1571 FFYLMR
-1578 LWHHEVFQHFSC
+1578 LWHNEVFQHFAC
-1590 LKMVVNRFRRLSF
+1590 IKKVVDRYRRFFF
-1603 DDKQLKQ
+1603 DDNHLKR
-1610 LITQYE
+1610 LIAQYE
-1616 ESTPTWMLNKICVLL
+1616 ESTPTWMLTTVCFSL
-1631 QTTFRAYLLSYLS
+1631 QNTFESYLLSYLS
-1644 NNNYTEFATLCDE
+1644 KINYTEFTALYHE
-1657 YPDFIRK
+1657 YPDFIKK
-1664 RMGWTVQQFSIINKP
+1664 RMGWTVQQFGDINNS
-1679 WPFDFLVKLSLGQ
+1679 WPFDFLVKFTLGL
-1692 YRQYEYLKVLNVG
+1692 YRQYEYLKILNVG
-1705 LEPGTYVGQPSKEIK
+1705 LEPGTHVVLPSKRIK
-1720 KAWEKAQLMSDFVVG
+1720 QAKVREKAQHTSDLISDL
-1735 KLKEIPYFQGLTFPT
+1735 LKEIHRFG
-1750 PKESRKK
+1750 
-1757 KRAERSDHILRI
+1757 

>member
-1 MQFLIEEC
+1 MQFLTEEC

-36 TIARENFIGRRWLYK
+36 TIARENFIGRRWLYE

-63 VSGVLII
+63 VSGVLVI
-70 GDPGPGKSAL
+70 GDPGAGKSAL

-159 FEQAI
+159 FELAI
-164 LLPLRR
+164 LSPLRL
-170 LKNKPKAN
+170 LKNKPKEN

-202 LNNKLPRFPSWLRLV
+202 LNNKLPRFPSWLKLV

-227 INSNS
+227 INSDS

-319 SLGDLYH
+319 TLGDLYH

-407 LTSESNKNSLFYVS
+407 LTSGSNTNGPFYVS

-427 MFCDYYLI
+427 MFCDFYFI
-435 LIADGDKSSLLK
+435 LIAHGDESSLLK
-447 YILTLAQH
+447 YILSLAQH

-460 WKASYVKQF
+460 WKESYVKQF

-485 STLLHLAATINST
+485 RTLLHLAATINST

-534 ALMVSKGAKINRRT
+534 ALMVSKGAKVNRKT

-581 YWGSTML
+581 FWGSTML

-691 QSNLKTENVMSVH
+691 QSNMKTENVMSVH
-704 INEQCFEDIEQ
+704 INEQCFEDTEQ
-715 MEKDHCIEKKT
+715 MEKDHCIEKKA

-741 LFCETALHAAASAG
+741 IFCETALHAAASAG

-770 LTCRDYT
+770 LRCRDYT

-810 HWQRVEHRNETH
+810 HWQRVEQRNETH

-851 RYGHWEIGMYL
+851 RYGHREIGMYL
-862 IKMSGALVN
+862 IKMSGARVN

-889 KLFVD
+889 KLFVHM
-894 KLMRSESGANI
+894 LMRLESSANI
-905 NSMAANGSTPL
+905 NSMTANGSTPL

-943 DGLSALH
+943 DGLSTLH

-987 AMFYENENNIIR
+987 AMFYENENNIVR

-1018 DIHDADKNGRT
+1018 DIHAADKNGRT

-1047 QRKSKLELRDNLGK
+1047 QRKSKLEVRDNLGK

-1071 TAGLI
+1071 SAGLT

-1082 DEHFHDLQQH
+1082 AEHFHDLQQY

-1119 LLHKAIAKR
+1119 LLHKAIGKR

-1142 PNCKD
+1142 PDCED

-1164 ADFPFHDSFKIE
+1164 ADFPFHDSFKIQ

-1191 FPPKMEENNFFQLV
+1191 FPPKMEDNNFFQLV

-1309 ALEILNHATKTRGF
+1309 ALEILNHATKTHGF

-1379 FSFEAVERGSY
+1379 FSFEAVESGSY

-1399 IKDHGGIMMLPSKDV
+1399 IKDHGGIMMFPSKDV

-1428 NDLEINLRGDVRH
+1428 NDLEINLRADVRH
-1441 FLLGLVS
+1441 FVLGLVS

-1460 KLYGFDAESMDIGSP
+1460 KLYGFDAASMDIGRP
-1475 TSLTPIWNELLRQV
+1475 TSLTPIWNELLRQI

-1530 IDRLFRASILLKRL
+1530 IYRLFRASVLLKRL
-1544 RTTATGRY
+1544 RTTATGRH
-1552 RLAGFTAS
+1552 RLAVITAS

-1571 YFFYLMR
+1571 SFFYLMR
-1578 LWHHEVFQHFSC
+1578 LWHHEVFQYFAC
-1590 LKMVVNRFRRLSF
+1590 LKMVVNRFRRLFF

-1610 LITQYE
+1610 LITKYE
-1616 ESTPTWMLNKICVLL
+1616 ESTPTWTLNKICVLL
-1631 QTTFRAYLLSYLS
+1631 QTTFRTYLLSYLS
-1644 NNNYTEFATLCDE
+1644 NHNYAEFATLCDE
-1657 YPDFIRK
+1657 YPHFIRK
-1664 RMGWTVQQFSIINKP
+1664 RMGWTVQQFSIKP

-1692 YRQYEYLKVLNVG
+1692 YLQYEYLKVLNVG

-1720 KAWEKAQLMSDFVVG
+1720 KAWEGAQLMSNFVSD
-1735 KLKEIPYFQGLTFPT
+1735 KLKEIPYYQALTFPT

>member
-1 MQFLIEEC
+1 M
-9 PILFLGCPAEEVDVP
+9 
-24 FDTKEFNLTDYL
+24 TDYL
-36 TIARENFIGRRWLYK
+36 TIARENFIGRRWLYQ
-51 EIEGAFFSSRDK
+51 EIENVFHPSRQG

-70 GDPGPGKSAL
+70 GDPGAGKSAL
-80 AAQLVCSR
+80 TAQLVCSR
-88 TSSRTIHDHI
+88 TSSRTIHDHV

-137 NNSYIQRSLSTDCVT
+137 NNSYIQRSLDSDCVT

-164 LLPLRR
+164 LSPLRL
-170 LKNKPKAN
+170 LKNKPKEN

-187 ECLAQSETGHSIVYL
+187 ECLTQSETGHSIVYL
-202 LNNKLPRFPSWLRLV
+202 LNNKLPRFPSWMKLV

-232 VTKLIIDPD
+232 VMKLIIDPD
-241 DIRNIEDIELFLST
+241 DIRNIEDIELFLSSR
-255 KLLQDGPLINR
+255 LLQDGPLINQ

-271 GDNSIKST
+271 GDDSIKNT

-319 SLGDLYH
+319 TLGDLYQ
-326 SYFERLYS
+326 SFFERLYS

-339 RPIRRVLELLVAT
+339 QPIRRVLELLVAT
-352 FQPLSLKEIY
+352 FQPLSLKGIY

-407 LTSESNKNSLFYVS
+407 LISENNKNSPFYVS

-427 MFCDYYLI
+427 MFCDFYLI

-447 YILTLAQH
+447 YILSLAQH

-460 WKASYVKQF
+460 WKESYVKQF

-485 STLLHLAATINST
+485 RTLLHLAATINST
-498 DVMELL
+498 DVLELL
-504 LRHFSCIDCID
+504 LQHFSCIDCID

-534 ALMVSKGAKINRRT
+534 ALMVRKGAKVNRKT
-548 KSLLFILESE
+548 KSLLSIFESK
-558 GNEYDEFVTKNCL
+558 GSKYDAFDIKDYL

-588 HAAARRGHMEVVA
+588 HAAAHRGHVEVVT

-626 NGHSEVVKALYNAG
+626 NGHLEVVKALYDAG

-681 LKTLK
+681 LKTRK
-686 HVHRL
+686 HRL
-691 QSNLKTENVMSVH
+691 QSNMKTKNVASFH
-704 INEQCFEDIEQ
+704 INKTCLEDTKRIE
-715 MEKDHCIEKKT
+715 KNHCIEKKT

-741 LFCETALHAAASAG
+741 IFCESALHAAVSAG

-810 HWQRVEHRNETH
+810 HWQRVEQRNEKH
-822 TSLKLSCEESIEYH
+822 KSLKLSCKESIEYH

-862 IKMSGALVN
+862 IRISGARVN

-889 KLFVD
+889 KLFAHM
-894 KLMRSESGANI
+894 LMRSESSANI
-905 NSMAANGSTPL
+905 NSMTANGSTPL

-937 RSAVDK
+937 LSAVDK
-943 DGLSALH
+943 DGLSTLH
-950 YAILHI
+950 HAILHI
-956 HPDQLDGEFILN
+956 HSDQLDGEFILN

-987 AMFYENENNIIR
+987 AMFYKKENNIIR

-1018 DIHDADKNGRT
+1018 DIHAADKNGRT

-1047 QRKSKLELRDNLGK
+1047 QRKAKLELRDNLGK

-1071 TAGLI
+1071 TAGLT
-1076 TSHFNK
+1076 TSHFNAG
-1082 DEHFHDLQQH
+1082 EHFHELQQH

-1105 SGASFRKCCSNGTS
+1105 SGASFGKCCSNGTS
-1119 LLHKAIAKR
+1119 LLHKAIGKR

-1142 PNCKD
+1142 LNCKD

-1164 ADFPFHDSFKIE
+1164 ADFPFNVSFNIE
-1176 CGKPFQLSTIHLLCY
+1176 CGKPFKFSSIHLLCF
-1191 FPPKMEENNFFQLV
+1191 FPPKLEENNFFQV
-1205 TCDNQTCASRKPP
+1205 ITCDDQTCSSRKPP
-1218 FQIKIE
+1218 FQRAIE

-1244 LHRAAQGANLAA
+1244 LHRAAQGANLVG
-1256 VRSLIKIGANLT
+1256 VRSLIKIGANLNL
-1268 ILSPE
+1268 LSPQ
-1273 GHDAITLAILHSGG
+1273 GQDAITLAILHSGG
-1287 DIWNHLL
+1287 TIWNHLL
-1294 GKGEL
+1294 GNEEL
-1299 LARKDNASLV
+1299 LASKDNASLV
-1309 ALEILNHATKTRGF
+1309 ALQLLHQAMKTRGF
-1323 QIVCDSRKP
+1323 QIVCDPGKS
-1332 ELTLYHLAASRGLV
+1332 ELTLYHLAASRGLA
-1346 KFIKK
+1346 KFIQE
-1351 IFKEKEQHKLDVNC
+1351 IFKEKEQHKLDASC

-1379 FSFEAVERGSY
+1379 FSFEVKGGSY

-1399 IKDHGGIMMLPSKDV
+1399 IKDHGGIMTLPSKDV
-1414 EMNIIFKRLFGWIP
+1414 EMNIIYKRLFGWIP
-1428 NDLEINLRGDVRH
+1428 NLEINLRGDVRD
-1441 FLLGLVS
+1441 FVLGLVS
-1448 TFQNRKDNTSYC
+1448 TFQNRQKNTSHC
-1460 KLYGFDAESMDIGSP
+1460 SLKDLNATSMEIGGPS
-1475 TSLTPIWNELLRQV
+1475 SLKPVWNELVRQLRILNRR
-1489 DQKGR
+1489 GLL
-1494 IHSMFEFEFLD
+1494 HSVFGFTELASLALD
-1505 DLKECKLHT
+1505 DLKVCQLQMD
-1514 GRSAIYME
+1514 RSVFYTK
-1522 KLSSSISS
+1522 KLSSLMSTHRSVH
-1530 IDRLFRASILLKRL
+1530 ASNLNN
-1544 RTTATGRY
+1544 TATGFRHL
-1552 RLAGFTAS
+1552 LAVISESRHKMILKATPVF
-1560 TYQTVLQRTSV
+1560 
-1571 YFFYLMR
+1571 FFYLMR
-1578 LWHHEVFQHFSC
+1578 LWHHEVFQHFAC
-1590 LKMVVNRFRRLSF
+1590 IKKVVDRYRRFFF
-1603 DDKQLKQ
+1603 DDNHLKR
-1610 LITQYE
+1610 LIAQYE
-1616 ESTPTWMLNKICVLL
+1616 ESTPTWMLTTVCFSL
-1631 QTTFRAYLLSYLS
+1631 QNTFESYLLSYLS
-1644 NNNYTEFATLCDE
+1644 KINYTEFTALYHE
-1657 YPDFIRK
+1657 YPDFIKK
-1664 RMGWTVQQFSIINKP
+1664 RMGWTVQQFGDINNS
-1679 WPFDFLVKLSLGQ
+1679 WPFDFLVKFTLGL
-1692 YRQYEYLKVLNVG
+1692 YRQYEYLKILNVG
-1705 LEPGTYVGQPSKEIK
+1705 LEPGTHVVLPSKRIK
-1720 KAWEKAQLMSDFVVG
+1720 QAKVW
-1735 KLKEIPYFQGLTFPT
+1735 
-1750 PKESRKK
+1750 K
-1757 KRAERSDHILRI
+1757 KRNTHRI